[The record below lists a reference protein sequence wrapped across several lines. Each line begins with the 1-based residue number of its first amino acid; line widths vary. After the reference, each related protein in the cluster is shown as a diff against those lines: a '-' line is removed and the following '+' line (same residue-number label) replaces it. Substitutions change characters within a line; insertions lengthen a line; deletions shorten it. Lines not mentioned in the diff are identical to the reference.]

1 MGLFDKVVGHAEVGG
16 DVSIVNEYL
25 FENEE
30 IIQTFTFLRDS
41 IVLTNL
47 GIYVIDVQGLSGKKV
62 EVKFFPKKT
71 IKTISFE
78 SAGTLDFDVDI
89 KIGVDNNP
97 TILAEGGSVSMPI
110 SFKVPK
116 AQTNEAK
123 QIIHLVKKLSRDRKS
138 VV

>member
-78 SAGTLDFDVDI
+78 SAGTFDGTLSPCRILSYVLLTAHL
-89 KIGVDNNP
+89 NP
-97 TILAEGGSVSMPI
+97 TSHTRSA
-110 SFKVPK
+110 
-116 AQTNEAK
+116 
-123 QIIHLVKKLSRDRKS
+123 
-138 VV
+138 

>member
-71 IKTISFE
+71 IKTIF
-78 SAGTLDFDVDI
+78 LQ
-89 KIGVDNNP
+89 
-97 TILAEGGSVSMPI
+97 ILLLI
-110 SFKVPK
+110 L
-116 AQTNEAK
+116 
-123 QIIHLVKKLSRDRKS
+123 HLK
-138 VV
+138 

>member
-89 KIGVDNNP
+89 KIGVDNNLHQSC
-97 TILAEGGSVSMPI
+97 LACRARLGVVLP
-110 SFKVPK
+110 
-116 AQTNEAK
+116 
-123 QIIHLVKKLSRDRKS
+123 SRSRVRRDVGA
-138 VV
+138 VVTQA